1 MDSQEFQE
9 LTDYIRASLRYS
21 VIGLNSQEIQ
31 QLNQR
36 LDSDAYK
43 AAQAVEEFF
52 EAKRN
57 ESKD

>member
-1 MDSQEFQE
+1 MNSTDFQE
-9 LTDYIRASLRYS
+9 MVDYIRNSLEYTI
-21 VIGLNSQEIQ
+21 IGLSMQEIQ

-52 EAKRN
+52 EYKRN
-57 ESKD
+57 LDA